1 MINLTTN
8 TKSFSVEKGTAGGK
22 SGGNGSGST
31 IKIIKQ
37 IINQGG
43 GSGTGGSSSSVD
55 VFTGATA
62 VNPGKQGLVPQ
73 PLAGQN
79 TLFLKGNGIW
89 DKVFQFIREDEEG
102 NIYIDGKATKFGSPI
117 YLKDIFS
124 NQQDLAENLR
134 KIEIH
139 DNVKLDKD

>member
-43 GSGTGGSSSSVD
+43 SGSEGSSVD

-62 VNPGKQGLVPQ
+62 VNPGK
-73 PLAGQN
+73 
-79 TLFLKGNGIW
+79 
-89 DKVFQFIREDEEG
+89 
-102 NIYIDGKATKFGSPI
+102 
-117 YLKDIFS
+117 
-124 NQQDLAENLR
+124 
-134 KIEIH
+134 
-139 DNVKLDKD
+139 

>member
-22 SGGNGSGST
+22 SGSGGSGST

-43 GSGTGGSSSSVD
+43 SGTGAGSGGSSYD

-62 VNPGKQGLVPQ
+62 DNPGRQ
-73 PLAGQN
+73 
-79 TLFLKGNGIW
+79 
-89 DKVFQFIREDEEG
+89 
-102 NIYIDGKATKFGSPI
+102 
-117 YLKDIFS
+117 
-124 NQQDLAENLR
+124 
-134 KIEIH
+134 
-139 DNVKLDKD
+139 

>member
-22 SGGNGSGST
+22 SGSGST

-43 GSGTGGSSSSVD
+43 GSWTGSGSTGSSYD

-62 VNPGKQGLVPQ
+62 DNPG
-73 PLAGQN
+73 
-79 TLFLKGNGIW
+79 
-89 DKVFQFIREDEEG
+89 R
-102 NIYIDGKATKFGSPI
+102 
-117 YLKDIFS
+117 
-124 NQQDLAENLR
+124 
-134 KIEIH
+134 
-139 DNVKLDKD
+139 

>member
-22 SGGNGSGST
+22 SVGNGSGST

-43 GSGTGGSSSSVD
+43 GSGSGGVSGSSYD

-62 VNPGKQGLVPQ
+62 DNPG
-73 PLAGQN
+73 
-79 TLFLKGNGIW
+79 
-89 DKVFQFIREDEEG
+89 R
-102 NIYIDGKATKFGSPI
+102 
-117 YLKDIFS
+117 
-124 NQQDLAENLR
+124 
-134 KIEIH
+134 
-139 DNVKLDKD
+139 